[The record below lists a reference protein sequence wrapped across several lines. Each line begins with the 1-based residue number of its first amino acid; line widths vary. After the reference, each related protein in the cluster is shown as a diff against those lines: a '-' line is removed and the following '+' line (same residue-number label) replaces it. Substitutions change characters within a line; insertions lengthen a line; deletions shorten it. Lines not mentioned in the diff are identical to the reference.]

1 MTALAKAVYNIL
13 RRQARLLEP
22 RITYAQLAAQL
33 RELHEDFAT
42 LNHRSQQLYA
52 ALGEVG
58 KQCRKLK
65 LPSLPAL
72 VVRADTRRPGSA
84 YFAGKCSGIAY
95 GRVQLAAWW
104 NEVEA
109 VKTTR
114 YPASK

>member
-1 MTALAKAVYNIL
+1 MTHLGKTVYNIL
-13 RRQARLLEP
+13 RRRARLAEP
-22 RITYAQLAAQL
+22 RITYAELAAQL
-33 RELHEDFAT
+33 RELHEDFAM

-52 ALGEVG
+52 ALTEVG
-58 KQCRKLK
+58 KQCHKLN

-95 GRVQLAAWW
+95 GRGQIAAWW

-109 VKTTR
+109 VKMTR